1 MADSSRRGVSL
12 IEFIIAFAV
21 IAIIVT
27 IVLPVFSTIKK
38 NQVLNNAVE
47 NVASALDQ
55 ARSQTL
61 ASLDSSEYGVRF
73 EADEIIIFK
82 GMVYSSGAPGNEV
95 IEIAAPATISNV
107 TLGGVSGSTG
117 ELYFNRLTGMP
128 NKAGTV
134 TLSVS
139 GTTRTVTISATG
151 ATGKN

>member
-1 MADSSRRGVSL
+1 MADPYKRGVSL
-12 IEFIIAFAV
+12 IEFLIAFAV
-21 IAIIVT
+21 IAVIAAISF
-27 IVLPVFSTIKK
+27 PVFSSIKK

-82 GMVYSSGAPGNEV
+82 GTTYSFGSPDNQTV
-95 IEIAAPATISNV
+95 EITEPATISDV
-107 TLGGVSGSTG
+107 TLGGVSGSSG

-128 NKAGTV
+128 DKAGTV
-134 TLSVS
+134 TLSVA
-139 GTTRTVTISATG
+139 GITRTVTISATG
-151 ATGKN
+151 ATSKN